1 MPPHSNYA
9 EDLFPLGHGHPLWI
23 PESLNG
29 CEVNIGAVGWL
40 EDGGFRTLFNATVP
54 TDDELNVNMF
64 VPPDHVPLTIDSRA
78 RRRDQILTEPFMFSK
93 SVRNIGVAAETSATE

>member
-29 CEVNIGAVGWL
+29 CEVNVGAVGWL

-54 TDDELNVNMF
+54 PDDELNVNMF
-64 VPPDHVPLTIDSRA
+64 DKQNLHPYLVASAALT
-78 RRRDQILTEPFMFSK
+78 
-93 SVRNIGVAAETSATE
+93 